1 MLTREKLQRGE
12 GDLVAE
18 NPLIGLRK
26 RASHSEKMASEEGIS
41 QDEKEFR
48 KTFLA
53 MSEMVKVLYEDYLEW
68 KRPVL
73 GDSSKGK
80 SEEEEDHPQI
90 PPSPPSTPPSSPS
103 SSSSSSKSSG
113 KKNVHKNKHEMPLL
127 KFDVKFELPIYNGE
141 VNVEKIDN
149 WIRQMEVYYSVQQ
162 IEDEATQIK
171 LASLRLAGTALI
183 WWQRKLQKG
192 TQNVGNVFPS
202 WKDFISALRKQFYP
216 LGYKEKAIIEW
227 QSLKLIKG
235 QIVQEYTD
243 GFRKMH

>member
-1 MLTREKLQRGE
+1 
-12 GDLVAE
+12 
-18 NPLIGLRK
+18 
-26 RASHSEKMASEEGIS
+26 MASEEGIS

-53 MSEMVKVLYEDYLEW
+53 MSEMVKVLYEDYLER

-127 KFDVKFELPIYNGE
+127 KLDVKFELPIYDGE
-141 VNVEKIDN
+141 VNAEKLDN
-149 WIRQMEVYYSVQQ
+149 
-162 IEDEATQIK
+162 
-171 LASLRLAGTALI
+171 
-183 WWQRKLQKG
+183 
-192 TQNVGNVFPS
+192 
-202 WKDFISALRKQFYP
+202 
-216 LGYKEKAIIEW
+216 
-227 QSLKLIKG
+227 
-235 QIVQEYTD
+235 
-243 GFRKMH
+243 